1 MSENSV
7 CCRFAVDWAHRSP
20 RDDTANEAHR
30 SASYEVFNRKVKHFD
45 DDQSGSDARAQV
57 HRDSYWLVVLAP
69 HPKCNR
75 GKHREGDDD
84 DRGVTRAVK
93 ACARWI

>member
-1 MSENSV
+1 
-7 CCRFAVDWAHRSP
+7 
-20 RDDTANEAHR
+20 
-30 SASYEVFNRKVKHFD
+30 VFNRKVKHFD

-93 ACARWI
+93 ACARWIHGGAIKEETDYDRDAD